1 MSYNVY
7 WNLSDNV
14 YIIAYMSRFNGKT
27 IHIMLLT
34 DIQIRK
40 AKPKDK
46 AYTLNDGKGLS
57 LLVEP
62 NGSKGW
68 RFRYRFAGKPKMISL
83 GVYDQVSLADARRK
97 RDEAKKQLSEN
108 INPSDA
114 RKSEKIIL
122 KYATENTFQAVAMEW
137 HTSKCS
143 TWTEG
148 YASEILRCFDND
160 VFPYIGSRPID
171 QIAPLELL
179 AVLQKIE
186 KRGALEQASKIRR
199 RCGEVFRYAVITG
212 RVKYNP
218 APDLAGAMNRPE
230 TKHFPFLRENE
241 IPDFVKALN
250 NYKGSK
256 VTKYATQ
263 LLMLTGVRTVELR
276 LAEWSEFDFENA
288 LWEIPK
294 ERMKKRRPHLV
305 PLSPQALEILG
316 KLQVITGN
324 YPILFPGRND
334 ARKPIS
340 EASIN
345 KVIAKIGYKGRLTGH
360 GFRHMMST
368 ILHEKGFDSAWIE
381 LQLAHVD
388 KNSIRGIYNHALY
401 LDSRRVMLKKYSELI
416 YISEKN

>member
-1 MSYNVY
+1 MP
-7 WNLSDNV
+7 
-14 YIIAYMSRFNGKT
+14 
-27 IHIMLLT
+27 LT

-40 AKPKDK
+40 ANPKEKP
-46 AYTLNDGKGLS
+46 YTLNDGNGLS

-83 GVYDQVSLADARRK
+83 GVYGQVTLAEARKK
-97 RDEAKKQLSEN
+97 RDEAKKQLAEN

-114 RKSEKIIL
+114 RKSEKIAL
-122 KYATENTFQAVAMEW
+122 RYAIENTFYAVAMEW
-137 HTSKCS
+137 HSSKCS
-143 TWTEG
+143 TWSDG
-148 YASEILRCFDND
+148 YASEILRCFEND
-160 VFPYIGSRPID
+160 IFPYIGKRPID

-186 KRGALEQASKIRR
+186 KRGALEQANKIRR

-218 APDLAGAMNRPE
+218 APDLAGAMNKPE
-230 TKHFPFLRENE
+230 TKHFPFLREDE

-250 NYKGSK
+250 NYQGSK
-256 VTKYATQ
+256 ITKYATQ

-276 LAEWSEFDFENA
+276 LAEWSEFDFDNA
-288 LWEIPK
+288 IWEIPK

-305 PLSPQALEILG
+305 PLSPQVIAILNEL
-316 KLQVITGN
+316 KVITGY
-324 YPILFPGRND
+324 YPLLFPGRND
-334 ARKPIS
+334 VRKPIS

-345 KVIAKIGYKGRLTGH
+345 KVIEKIGYKGRLTGH

-401 LDSRRVMLKKYSELI
+401 FESRKIMLQFYTTFLLNE
-416 YISEKN
+416 